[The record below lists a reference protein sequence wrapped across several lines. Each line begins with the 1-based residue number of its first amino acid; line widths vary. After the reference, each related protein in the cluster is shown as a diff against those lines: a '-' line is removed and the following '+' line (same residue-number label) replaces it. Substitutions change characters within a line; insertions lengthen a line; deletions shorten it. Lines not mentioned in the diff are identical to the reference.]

1 MNFFLWALFI
11 AIVKCIDDAFA
22 NGHSDAIT
30 VILAKSRG
38 FGHTQTHLL
47 GEINALD
54 LRRQRDFQVLGVL
67 RHSEASPAP
76 DARDVGALWVT
87 YVRKESQ
94 WSSRPRQADCCCRGS
109 TRAGWSMLGPVR
121 AVQGAVLNGFAEMA
135 GLDVFR
141 GIEIGDGPGDL

>member
-1 MNFFLWALFI
+1 MNFFLRALFI
-11 AIVKCIDDAFA
+11 PVVKCIDDAFA
-22 NGHSDAIT
+22 NGHSDAIA
-30 VILAKSRG
+30 VIFPEARG

-76 DARDVGALWVT
+76 DARDVGALWVS

-121 AVQGAVLNGFAEMA
+121 AVQGAVLNGLAEVA
-135 GLDVFR
+135 GLDVF
-141 GIEIGDGPGDL
+141 GSIEIGNGSSDL